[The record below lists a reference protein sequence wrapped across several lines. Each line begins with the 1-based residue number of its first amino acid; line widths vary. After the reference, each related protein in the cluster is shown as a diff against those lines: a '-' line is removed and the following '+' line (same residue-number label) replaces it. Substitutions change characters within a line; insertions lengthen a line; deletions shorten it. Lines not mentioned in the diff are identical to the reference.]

1 MFPVAIG
8 DPEAR
13 RLAQQLKE
21 VNTRSASVKAF
32 SERADKPKKRA
43 SPGPARTRQHTD
55 AEEALDRF
63 ADASFGPVVTQLQVT
78 HDGVQ
83 IL

>member
-13 RLAQQLKE
+13 RLTQQLKE

-32 SERADKPKKRA
+32 SERAVKPKKSA
-43 SPGPARTRQHTD
+43 SPARTRQHTD

-63 ADASFGPVVTQLQVT
+63 ADASFGLVVTQLQVR

>member
-32 SERADKPKKRA
+32 SERAVKPKKSG

-63 ADASFGPVVTQLQVT
+63 ADASFGLVVTQLQVR

-83 IL
+83 IF